1 MAVYFVAFLFG
12 NDFAEEFPEVADVFF
27 ELVFHGCWG
36 TFRIRMNRTAVVI
49 NSGQFFMV

>member
-1 MAVYFVAFLFG
+1 LAVDFVAFLFG
-12 NDFAEEFPEVADVFF
+12 NDFAEEFPEVTDVFF

-36 TFRIRMNRTAVVI
+36 IFRVETNRTAVVI